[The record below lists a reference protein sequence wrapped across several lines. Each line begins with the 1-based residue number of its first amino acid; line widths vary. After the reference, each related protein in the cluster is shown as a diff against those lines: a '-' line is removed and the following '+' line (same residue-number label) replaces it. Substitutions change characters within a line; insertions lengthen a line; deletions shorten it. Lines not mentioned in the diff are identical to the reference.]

1 MKTHLLLFVSYILY
15 FENDSDFKNSKSGKY
30 EIIEDLSTFC
40 NLNLVVSFEDKIQ
53 SQSYFQLMSGG
64 INTITSIKK
73 GKSTSTKVDYII
85 SGNFSSSFKNRS
97 NTIKII
103 NGKYQI
109 TVPILK

>member
-1 MKTHLLLFVSYILY
+1 MT
-15 FENDSDFKNSKSGKY
+15 
-30 EIIEDLSTFC
+30 
-40 NLNLVVSFEDKIQ
+40 
-53 SQSYFQLMSGG
+53 GG

-73 GKSTSTKVDYII
+73 GKSTSTNVDYII

-97 NTIKII
+97 NTTKII